1 MVAVKKTIQKN
12 YNKKTKHPQLS
23 IHRIVIVEQDYVFV
37 KIKIRVLTKKTI
49 NTLTKEKEI
58 IIELI
63 DKIEDPKIK
72 LEYLSKLRK
81 KKF

>member
-1 MVAVKKTIQKN
+1 
-12 YNKKTKHPQLS
+12 
-23 IHRIVIVEQDYVFV
+23 VEQDYVFV

-63 DKIEDPKIK
+63 DKIEDPKTK
-72 LEYLSKLRK
+72 LEYLTKLAK
-81 KKF
+81 KVSSHTTTN